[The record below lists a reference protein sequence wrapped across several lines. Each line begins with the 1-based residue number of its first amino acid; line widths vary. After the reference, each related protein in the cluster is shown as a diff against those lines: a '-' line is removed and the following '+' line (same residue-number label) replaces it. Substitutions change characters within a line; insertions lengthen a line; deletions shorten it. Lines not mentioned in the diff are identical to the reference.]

1 MHLVAFYEMVDRRN
15 RSGHGNAEPV
25 KRGRDREPVP
35 TSHMKAIAY
44 ARYGPP
50 EVLHLADVST
60 PVPKPDE
67 ILIRVRAAEAT
78 KADCEMRSFRFS
90 VRWFWLP
97 LRVALGIRRPRRQI
111 LGAYFAG
118 EVARVGQDVADF
130 TVGDQVFGT
139 SGLGLGAYG
148 EFVAVPAR
156 ATIVDKPRNMS
167 FTDAA
172 AVPMGGLNA
181 LHFMR
186 LARIRPGDHVLI
198 LAAAGSIGAHA
209 VQIAKAMGAEV
220 TGVDHGTKAE
230 FLRRV
235 GADHVVDYRT
245 QDALAV
251 AGRYDVVFDMVPGTS
266 LNAAIRARRPGG
278 RYLKGNPR
286 LSILL
291 RAAFVRRFTSKTAT
305 CAFARETKD
314 ELRALTAMIEAGA
327 IASIVDRVLPMH
339 DAAEAH
345 RLVESEARRG
355 AIVLAIGPET
365 AEPAAAR

>member
-1 MHLVAFYEMVDRRN
+1 MVERRN
-15 RSGHGNAEPV
+15 RSGRRNAE
-25 KRGRDREPVP
+25 RGQADLAPACRSDAND
-35 TSHMKAIAY
+35 MKAITY
-44 ARYGPP
+44 ERYGPP
-50 EVLHLADVST
+50 DVLHLADLGT
-60 PVPKPDE
+60 PVPKDDE
-67 ILIRVRAAEAT
+67 VLIRVRAAEAT
-78 KADCEMRSFRFS
+78 KSDCEMRSFRFS

-97 LRVALGIRRPRRQI
+97 LRLALGVRRPRRRV

-118 EVARVGQDVADF
+118 EVARVGRDVADF
-130 TVGDQVFGT
+130 KVGDPVFGT
-139 SGLGLGAYG
+139 SGLRLGAYG
-148 EFVAVPAR
+148 EFIAVPAR
-156 ATIVDKPRNMS
+156 ATIVEKPRNMS

-198 LAAAGSIGAHA
+198 LAAGGSIGAHA

-245 QDALAV
+245 EDALAT

-266 LNAAIRARRPGG
+266 LTAAIRALRPGG
-278 RYLKGNPR
+278 RYLNGNPR
-286 LSILL
+286 LSILI
-291 RAAFVRRFTSKTAT
+291 RAPFVRWFTSKMAT
-305 CAFARETKD
+305 CAFARETRD
-314 ELRALTAMIEAGA
+314 ELLALKAMIEEGA
-327 IASIVDRVLPMH
+327 IAPITDRVLPMTE
-339 DAAEAH
+339 AAEAH

-355 AIVLAIGPET
+355 AIVLAIGPEGS
-365 AEPAAAR
+365 EPPAAR

>member
-1 MHLVAFYEMVDRRN
+1 MVKQSETSGVAF
-15 RSGHGNAEPV
+15 
-25 KRGRDREPVP
+25 
-35 TSHMKAIAY
+35 MKAITY
-44 ARYGPP
+44 ERYGPP
-50 EVLHLADVST
+50 EVLHLADLDT
-60 PVPKPDE
+60 PVPGADE
-67 ILIRVRAAEAT
+67 ILVRVNAAEAT

-97 LRVALGIRRPRRQI
+97 LRLALGVRRPRRQV
-111 LGAYFAG
+111 LGSYFAG
-118 EVARVGQDVADF
+118 EVAGVGRDVTAF
-130 TVGDQVFGT
+130 TVGDPVFGT
-139 SGLGLGAYG
+139 SGLRLGAYG

-156 ATIVDKPRNMS
+156 ATIVEKPRNMS

-186 LARIRPGDHVLI
+186 LARIQPGDHVLI
-198 LAAAGSIGAHA
+198 LAAGGSIGAHA

-220 TGVDHGTKAE
+220 TGVDSGTKAD
-230 FLRRV
+230 FLRRL

-245 QDALAV
+245 EDALAR

-266 LNAAIRARRPGG
+266 FSAAIRALRPGG
-278 RYLKGNPR
+278 RYMNGNPR

-291 RAAFVRRFTSKTAT
+291 RAPFVRRFTSKTAT
-305 CAFARETKD
+305 CAFARETRD
-314 ELRALTAMIEAGA
+314 ELLAVKAMIEAGA
-327 IASIVDRVLPMH
+327 IASIVDRVLPMA

-355 AIVLAIGPET
+355 AIVLAIGSRS
-365 AEPAAAR
+365 A